1 MSQADLSM
9 TGLVG
14 TDPQPFTTKNCEGCS
29 FRLASTRRYRDRH
42 SGQWKDA
49 PTVWITVRAYRTLAK
64 NITASLRKGDPVT
77 VSGRVVMDEWMGED
91 DRPRTALVLE
101 ARAAGHDL
109 AYGVSSFSRLRE
121 GQDPVEEVHATGPD
135 GEEAEDFAVP
145 DELADA
151 TAGSSRELGE
161 ASSDETS
168 GGAPDGAGDAARQD
182 DLEAAKA

>member
-145 DELADA
+145 DELTGAADG
-151 TAGSSRELGE
+151 TAVTPEG
-161 ASSDETS
+161 ASSDAPSDETVDP
-168 GGAPDGAGDAARQD
+168 AQDIAAQD
-182 DLEAAKA
+182 DLQATGV